1 MFNNP
6 FKKPYKQI
14 DFVNWS
20 NACYN
25 LAVLSIA
32 GCPVVMVSSDYSLEL
47 KILYLFCLLIAF
59 LICSYSGR
67 KLSHF
72 IENHNEE

>member
-1 MFNNP
+1 MFKLNP

-47 KILYLFCLLIAF
+47 NTLSILLINCIFDMF
-59 LICSYSGR
+59 LFR
-67 KLSHF
+67 AKT
-72 IENHNEE
+72 